1 MNSPTDP
8 ATSMDQ
14 DLDAE
19 ISSIRTEIRNLQKH
33 RRFLSTSLLSSTHI
47 QDRLQSQHRGQN
59 SNKDISPL
67 VDAAGKH
74 AATNFH
80 RIGFST
86 TAFPFKDPSPN
97 PSQGS
102 AGNANL
108 LGVRVDVCGRDGRYA
123 QPYYVLLKKVAGK
136 EKEKRVRV
144 HRHTI
149 PAFIS
154 LDKLE
159 RVYLPCPGLSMDT
172 AEDGDGDDAAMM
184 KPWKEKGRRRK
195 QDLRGFVREVRRELV
210 AWQMRRDALDF
221 LKERLGLEGSVG
233 DTTVQQGEGRLADS
247 LGIASL
253 SSTALD
259 ARYFRL
265 QWEDGRLGLLRVSNA
280 GTVDR
285 AVVMGDA
292 GRNKGLELALTGGD
306 GRVESLL
313 DRLTEWSS
321 RRGT

>member
-1 MNSPTDP
+1 M
-8 ATSMDQ
+8 
-14 DLDAE
+14 
-19 ISSIRTEIRNLQKH
+19 
-33 RRFLSTSLLSSTHI
+33 
-47 QDRLQSQHRGQN
+47 
-59 SNKDISPL
+59 
-67 VDAAGKH
+67 
-74 AATNFH
+74 
-80 RIGFST
+80 
-86 TAFPFKDPSPN
+86 
-97 PSQGS
+97 
-102 AGNANL
+102 
-108 LGVRVDVCGRDGRYA
+108 CGRDGRYA
-123 QPYYVLLKKVAGK
+123 QPYYVLLKKVAAGK

-154 LDKLE
+154 LEKIE
-159 RVYLPCPGLSMDT
+159 RVYLPSPGLSTGT
-172 AEDGDGDDAAMM
+172 ADDGDGDDAAIM

-210 AWQMRRDALDF
+210 AWQMRRDALDL
-221 LKERLGLEGSVG
+221 LKERLGLSLEGDVG
-233 DTTVQQGEGRLADS
+233 DTTVQQDEGRLADS

-265 QWEDGRLGLLRVSNA
+265 QWEDGRLGLLRVSSA

-313 DRLTEWSS
+313 DRLMEWS